1 MIKQEFIFL
10 RSYRRKNINAYLVR
24 EGLDYTH
31 NDYGHP
37 ATEEDEQRAYRGKSH
52 TVKVRISHLT
62 NGIYRYVEAGGAD
75 GVRITKGYLKIVN
88 GEIEQE
94 SENIN
99 DLIID
104 KKVTQELPD
113 LEGSVAQVKWAMDLR
128 DKVIA
133 LAIKQGKEIPAWV
146 FTQTSSKFYIDRK

>member
-31 NDYGHP
+31 NDYGVP
-37 ATEEDEQRAYRGKSH
+37 ASEEDEQHAYRGKSH
-52 TVKVRISHLT
+52 TVKVRISHLPD
-62 NGIYRYVEAGGAD
+62 GIYRYTEAGGAD
-75 GVRITKGYLKIVN
+75 GARRERGYLKIVN
-88 GEIEQE
+88 GEIKQE

-99 DLIID
+99 DLIVGE
-104 KKVTQELPD
+104 VTQDFPK
-113 LEGSVAQVKWAMDLR
+113 LEGSPKQVEWAVSLR
-128 DKVIA
+128 DKIIV
-133 LAIKQGKEIPAWV
+133 LAITQGKEIPAWV

>member
-31 NDYGHP
+31 NDYGYP

-62 NGIYRYVEAGGAD
+62 NGIYRYTEAGGAD
-75 GVRITKGYLKIVN
+75 GARRERGYLKIVN
-88 GEIEQE
+88 GEIKQE

-99 DLIID
+99 DLIVGE
-104 KKVTQELPD
+104 VTQDFPK
-113 LEGSVAQVKWAMDLR
+113 LEGSPKQVEWAVSLR
-128 DKVIA
+128 DKIIV
-133 LAIKQGKEIPAWV
+133 LAITQGKEIPAWV